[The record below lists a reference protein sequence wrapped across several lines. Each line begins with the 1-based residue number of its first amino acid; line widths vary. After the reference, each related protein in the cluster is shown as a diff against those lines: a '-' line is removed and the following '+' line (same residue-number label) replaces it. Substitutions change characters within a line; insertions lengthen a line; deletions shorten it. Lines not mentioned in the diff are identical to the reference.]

1 MSDNCYLYSITNK
14 VNGKLYV
21 GITSQPRKRFDFHC
35 RKDLNDNMAI
45 RRSIKKYGRENFE
58 FKVMMNGSRS
68 YCAEMEKKAIIS
80 FGSKVPTGYN
90 ISNGGEGKS
99 TPCSEEHKERLRK
112 LFTGRPISA
121 EQKAKISATLKGRP
135 LSEETKAKLCI
146 SLKGRVISE
155 KHKEINRKAL
165 TGLKRSDETRAKLSK
180 ANTGKKKSAEENA
193 KHSQTLKQRWADP
206 EFRTMMMNARKKNRG
221 VS

>member
-21 GITSQPRKRFDFHC
+21 GITSQPRKRFNCHGG
-35 RKDLNDNMAI
+35 KAKTDNMAI
-45 RRSIKKYGRENFE
+45 RRSMVKYGRENFE
-58 FKVMMNGSRS
+58 FKVLLNGSRS

-80 FGSKVPTGYN
+80 FGSKVPAGYN
-90 ISNGGEGKS
+90 ISNGGEGSS

-112 LFTGRPISA
+112 LFTGRPISE
-121 EQKAKISATLKGRP
+121 EQKAKISATLTGKP
-135 LSEETKAKLCI
+135 LSEETKAKLRI

-165 TGLKRSDETRAKLSK
+165 TGLKRSDETRAKLSASHK
-180 ANTGKKKSAEENA
+180 GKRQSDEAIA
-193 KHSQTLKQRWADP
+193 KQAATLKQRWADP